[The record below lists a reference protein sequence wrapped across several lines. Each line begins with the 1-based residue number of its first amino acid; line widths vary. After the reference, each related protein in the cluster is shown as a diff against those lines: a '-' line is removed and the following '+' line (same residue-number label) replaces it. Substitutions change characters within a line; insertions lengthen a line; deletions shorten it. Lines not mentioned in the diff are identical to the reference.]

1 MKFNKFNPG
10 KKITIFFIFFAIT
23 FFLLGLWQVERGHE
37 KSKIIAEFNNNIKKS
52 PVSFSESSS
61 KWDRVSIKGLWKGS
75 KQILVDNVINS
86 GVAGYKVLTLLQI
99 NESEA
104 FILVDRGW
112 VSQGKSRNILPN
124 IDIKDEYVEVYG
136 ILENPE
142 LGFVLSEDLVTANWP
157 KVSQTKNLEVLSKEF
172 DEQLASY
179 ILVADPTLKYSLTYM
194 KVIPTNMT
202 AEKHFGY
209 AIQWFT
215 MFVALCLMYFW
226 LGFKKNEE

>member
-1 MKFNKFNPG
+1 
-10 KKITIFFIFFAIT
+10 
-23 FFLLGLWQVERGHE
+23 
-37 KSKIIAEFNNNIKKS
+37 
-52 PVSFSESSS
+52 
-61 KWDRVSIKGLWKGS
+61 VSIKGLWKGS

-157 KVSQTKNLEVLSKEF
+157 KVSQTKNLQVLSKEF